1 MDSSELAKTVVDFVR
16 PHFLLAA
23 GDLTDDLLAVPRKV
37 LFEWLKAR
45 FSKPL
50 QVTALEHF
58 ERTPDDEDVAENVAS
73 QLQRQ
78 LDKDAEFKDGIISRL
93 PMELR
98 KERIIQRAG
107 VTGDG
112 NTVIQ
117 LGDGRHAT
125 LNIGGSIGAENS
137 NNALSEDAIRLLRE
151 VSRGMCASSPTYK
164 DYIDSENLPFV
175 DPADAHSVAR
185 WRSALNELVVN
196 GLIERFD
203 TIDRRFDVTRDGFRL
218 LARLPIA

>member
-1 MDSSELAKTVVDFVR
+1 MDSSELAKTVVDFLR
-16 PHFLLAA
+16 PHFTQAA
-23 GDLTDDLLAVPRKV
+23 GDLTDDMFAVPRKL
-37 LFEWLKAR
+37 LFEWLKER

-50 QVTALEHF
+50 QVTALEHL
-58 ERTPDDEDVAENVAS
+58 ERTPDDEDVADNVAS

-78 LDKDAEFKDGIISRL
+78 LDKDVEFKDGVIYRL
-93 PMELR
+93 PIELR
-98 KERIIQRAG
+98 KERIVQRAG
-107 VTGDG
+107 VRGHG

-125 LNIGGSIGAENS
+125 LNIGGIIGEAS
-137 NNALSEDAIRLLRE
+137 SSNALPEDAIRLLRE
-151 VSRGMCASSPTYK
+151 VSKGMCASSPTYE

-175 DPADAHSVAR
+175 DPAVAGSVAR

-203 TIDRRFDVTRDGFRL
+203 AIDRYFGVTKEGFRFI
-218 LARLPIA
+218 ARLPIA